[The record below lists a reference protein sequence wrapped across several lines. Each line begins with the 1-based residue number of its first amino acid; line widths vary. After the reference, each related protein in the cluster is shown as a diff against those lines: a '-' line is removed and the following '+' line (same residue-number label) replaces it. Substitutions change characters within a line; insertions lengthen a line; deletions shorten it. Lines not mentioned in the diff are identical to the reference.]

1 MLLGVPIVDASAIPQ
16 IDGDELLSLG
26 HVDLGPE
33 SWTYEDVYNRA
44 LVTLVG
50 YLGDRDDWPPPH
62 PSDPSMQG
70 KTPTHPGNDGAKLW
84 KAIEA
89 LGLDELQYDLLVHEA
104 RGLVKRRDFRRLEV
118 RVTYLLEQG
127 HAVGPELLEQVRD
140 ITRQETKTAPAS
152 TKTGGDAGW
161 FAAIADMRH
170 ADRDRIATGAFDRTI
185 KRWQESGNTI
195 PLSWRETPSFA
206 YPVGTVHPA
215 TLRDEAG
222 FGPLFEGSINL
233 DGEHRAEARHAWT
246 AVKANAVAVE
256 LDYMV
261 LASDEHDD
269 TRTLE
274 QLDIT
279 GLTLAPT
286 SRARELI
293 REAEAEDLR
302 ELGRESDRVRV
313 QIALAGIDR
322 TPRAEP
328 EPEVKAAPTVAE
340 LRRHAAECGIR
351 LPPTH
356 SERIRLQHRDRA
368 SRW

>member
-104 RGLVKRRDFRRLEV
+104 RGLVKRRDFRQLEV
-118 RVTYLLEQG
+118 GVTYLLEQG

-170 ADRDRIATGAFDRTI
+170 ADRDRIATGAFDCTI
-185 KRWQESGNTI
+185 KRWQESGNAI
-195 PLSWRETPSFA
+195 PLSWRETRASPTPSA
-206 YPVGTVHPA
+206 RCTPPRSATRQVSGRCSRAASTWTASIAPRPA
-215 TLRDEAG
+215 TP
-222 FGPLFEGSINL
+222 GPRS
-233 DGEHRAEARHAWT
+233 RPTPWRWSWT
-246 AVKANAVAVE
+246 
-256 LDYMV
+256 
-261 LASDEHDD
+261 
-269 TRTLE
+269 TWC
-274 QLDIT
+274 
-279 GLTLAPT
+279 
-286 SRARELI
+286 SRATSTTTP
-293 REAEAEDLR
+293 
-302 ELGRESDRVRV
+302 GRSNSSTSP
-313 QIALAGIDR
+313 G
-322 TPRAEP
+322 
-328 EPEVKAAPTVAE
+328 
-340 LRRHAAECGIR
+340 
-351 LPPTH
+351 
-356 SERIRLQHRDRA
+356 
-368 SRW
+368 SRSPQRPGPAN